1 MSMELIIALKNQ
13 LQSAVDFYE
22 YAGYSIVYD
31 ETTGEIVI
39 TIRKKAAPEAES
51 KN

>member
-22 YAGYSIVYD
+22 YAGYNITYD
-31 ETTGEIVI
+31 QTTEEI
-39 TIRKKAAPEAES
+39 TIKIYKRGDENAA
-51 KN
+51 